1 MFKQIPTP
9 ITVNSKEDSNESGY
23 GEDEEESEDEID
35 SEGDIV

>member
-9 ITVNSKEDSNESGY
+9 ITVNSKESGY
-23 GEDEEESEDEID
+23 GEDEEESEDEVD